1 MPLEVC
7 GCACISLMAYSLIC
21 YYKFDWLTC
30 ADNFKLVLKSG
41 LPTLLLTS
49 VSCLQVAG
57 PSSPPASAPGR
68 ALIGKRSFLP
78 IGTLKGWTKKQ
89 YRCPL
94 RWFFLQTVFKQEAF
108 LLCDNF
114 ELGSQTQSAHLKIP
128 SGCILQKRGVMFLW
142 WSQLAFLGDKAKTGF
157 WDTS

>member
-7 GCACISLMAYSLIC
+7 GCACISLRAYSLIC

-30 ADNFKLVLKSG
+30 ANNFKLVLKSG

-68 ALIGKRSFLP
+68 ALIGKSSSFAYRYIERLDKETIPLSFEVILPSNCIQTGGIFALQQFWAWFSDPKCSFENPIRLHSAEKRSHVSVVKPASFF
-78 IGTLKGWTKKQ
+78 
-89 YRCPL
+89 
-94 RWFFLQTVFKQEAF
+94 RW
-108 LLCDNF
+108 
-114 ELGSQTQSAHLKIP
+114 QS
-128 SGCILQKRGVMFLW
+128 
-142 WSQLAFLGDKAKTGF
+142 
-157 WDTS
+157 